1 MVPRKRLYWTL
12 LDWMVH
18 VAAPVHHVAGGG
30 DHCAAAGRFH
40 DGADTAAGGVGR
52 RDGGEVALPLEQV
65 LDGDVNG
72 VTGHVCRG
80 DGDAANADD
89 LTGGDVGRRR
99 VAPAPMGR
107 LVCDGGLGL
116 PLAIAMV

>member
-1 MVPRKRLYWTL
+1 MALYWTL
-12 LDWMVH
+12 LESMVH
-18 VAAPVHHVAGGG
+18 VAAPVHHVAG

-52 RDGGEVALPLEQV
+52 RDGAEVTLPLEQL
-65 LDGDVNG
+65 LDGYVNGENG
-72 VTGHVCRG
+72 VTGHVCHG
-80 DGDAANADD
+80 DGDAADD
-89 LTGGDVGRRR
+89 LVGGDVGHRCL
-99 VAPAPMGR
+99 AAAPMDL